1 MCDVTARELSILNP
15 KQSQLRVSAGLEL
28 RWELF
33 RLYFS
38 IRKCLLAEVQ

>member
-1 MCDVTARELSILNP
+1 MCDVTARELSILDP
-15 KQSQLRVSAGLEL
+15 KQSELRVSASLEP

-38 IRKCLLAEVQ
+38 IHKCLLAEVQ